1 MNKILLASLALAF
14 AAPAAQAH
22 HVWLEQDGKA
32 VKLQFGEFGD
42 NQRETT
48 PGLLDMFVAPK
59 ATLIGA
65 KGEQALTLNKTA
77 KGFVLSGAPGAGES
91 IVAEDNA
98 YPTWE
103 TKEDGKTLTHV
114 WAPAARLVNGFA
126 ARQPKLAF
134 DIVPTG
140 KLGEFKVFY
149 KGQPL
154 PKVKVHAVIPNGW
167 SKEAESDAAG
177 TVKFDLPW
185 KGAYVLEAE
194 HVDKTPGERAG
205 KQTASATYV
214 TSLSFVQPT
223 GVAAMAAG
231 PVMAPNPK
239 H

>member
-14 AAPAAQAH
+14 AVPAAQAH
-22 HVWLEQDGKA
+22 HVWLEQDGKT
-32 VKLQFGEFGD
+32 VKLQFGEFSD
-42 NQRETT
+42 NQRETS

-59 ATLIGA
+59 ATLVGA
-65 KGEQALTLNKTA
+65 KGEQALSLNKTS
-77 KGFVLSGAPGAGES
+77 KGFVLSGVPAAGES

-140 KLGEFKVFY
+140 KAGEFKVFY

-167 SKEAESDAAG
+167 SKEAESDDAG
-177 TVKFDLPW
+177 AVKFDLPW

-205 KQTASATYV
+205 KQYASATYV
-214 TSLSFVQPT
+214 TSLSFVQPS

-231 PVMAPNPK
+231 PVMAPNPA

>member
-1 MNKILLASLALAF
+1 MNKILLASFALAC
-14 AAPAAQAH
+14 AAPAVQAH
-22 HVWLEQDGKA
+22 QVWLEQDGKT

-42 NQRETT
+42 NQRETS

-59 ATLIGA
+59 ATLHGA
-65 KGEQALTLNKTA
+65 KGERALTLNKTA
-77 KGFVLSGAPGAGES
+77 KGFVLNGVAAAGES

-126 ARQPKLAF
+126 ARQPKLTF

-140 KLGEFKVFY
+140 KAGEFKVFY
-149 KGQPL
+149 KGQPM
-154 PKVKVHAVIPNGW
+154 PKVKVNAVIPNGW
-167 SKEAESDAAG
+167 AKQAESDDSGA
-177 TVKFDLPW
+177 VKFDLPW

-194 HVDKTPGERAG
+194 HTDKTAGERAG
-205 KQTASATYV
+205 KPYASATYV
-214 TSLSFVQPT
+214 TSLSFVSPNGAPT
-223 GVAAMAAG
+223 MAAG
-231 PVMAPNPK
+231 PVMAPSPK

>member
-14 AAPAAQAH
+14 AVPAAQAH
-22 HVWLEQDGKA
+22 HVWLEQDGKT

-42 NQRETT
+42 NQRETS

-59 ATLIGA
+59 ATLVGA
-65 KGEQALTLNKTA
+65 KGEQALSLNKTS
-77 KGFVLSGAPGAGES
+77 KGFVLSGVPAAGES

-140 KLGEFKVFY
+140 KAGEFKVFY

-167 SKEAESDAAG
+167 SKEAESDDAG
-177 TVKFDLPW
+177 AVKFDLPW

-205 KQTASATYV
+205 KQYASATYV
-214 TSLSFVQPT
+214 TSLSFVQPS

-231 PVMAPNPK
+231 PVMAPNPA